1 MDTDSEG
8 NDNDVEG
15 SDKHD
20 GNESTG
26 KDELASE
33 SDDDDGDGCSSNS
46 DDLDLGYASF

>member
-8 NDNDVEG
+8 NDDDVEG

-20 GNESTG
+20 DDESMG

-33 SDDDDGDGCSSNS
+33 SDDDDGNGCGSDS